1 MPRIIDKPVTVDL
14 SAAGDPAAFFLD
26 RFEHTIIGQPQ
37 AIFTRTRWWE
47 QGSTPKRIDSELWR
61 VDAVKAGMAAGGE
74 EQHRY
79 DLRRDAD
86 GTWVLALDWG

>member
-1 MPRIIDKPVTVDL
+1 MPQIIDTRVDVEL
-14 SAAGDPAAFFLD
+14 SADGDPCAFVWN

-47 QGSTPKRIDSELWR
+47 TPGTPTWIDTELWR
-61 VDAVKAGMAAGGE
+61 VDASRGGE

-79 DLRRDAD
+79 DLKRDAD
-86 GTWVLALDWG
+86 GWILALDWG

>member
-1 MPRIIDKPVTVDL
+1 MFGKKEALVPRIIDKPVTVDL
-14 SAAGDPAAFFLD
+14 TSAGDPAASFLD

-47 QGSTPKRIDSELWR
+47 QGSAPRLFDIELWR
-61 VDAVKAGMAAGGE
+61 VDAVKAGVAAGGE

-79 DLRRDAD
+79 DLRRN
-86 GTWVLALDWG
+86 

>member
-1 MPRIIDKPVTVDL
+1 MPVKIDADVTVVL
-14 SAAGDPAAFFLD
+14 STDGDPEAFIWN

-37 AIFTRTRWWE
+37 AIFTRTSWWE
-47 QGSTPKRIDSELWR
+47 TTAVPHRIDTELWR
-61 VDAVKAGMAAGGE
+61 VDASRGGG